1 MISQEDNTREKGI
14 FMNKYSSAFTQYLDV
29 EKLGKKIPSFE
40 YLNNE
45 LAKLEETTSDKSY
58 HHTMSKKVLLNSKNA
73 KQLCR
78 DGIPVKHMKSVLLK
92 MFNVNFTPKD
102 YDNKRAQV
110 LQGRQF
116 SEMGDEIPTFC
127 DRSFEEVLPC
137 HYLNEEG
144 IKALKEI
151 LWVLNGVLP
160 KLEYCPC
167 LLSVASILLLFL
179 SKEETYELLRNIIE
193 MDLNPG
199 DLSNIR
205 WHFRFNLMENLRL
218 YSAIVKSIM
227 EISKQNV
234 VNQFQLIDNYGLP
247 KEKLIQDM
255 TDKFFLDYVNFV
267 GIIKFLPFFLYEGV
281 KGIYRFAYG
290 LISLCPF
297 RIVKE
302 FKEDERKNSEI
313 LLPSMSLLSQ
323 QLTLEYDYERRPEA
337 EVLELYK
344 DATNKLENWKLFMDT
359 TTDWDLTHR
368 NNNFLS
374 LKVSSQLKEKYP
386 PVKNCKYIPSLF
398 PESKILTKEL
408 LPKLWGVIPVDVKF
422 NDGLLVF
429 DKISSPEADLCTLY
443 KICDKLD
450 DIAMMMFIIKTA
462 GGEIFGGIM
471 DQIIKLYDDGR
482 YRIPISAY
490 LFSAAPEIKAY
501 APKDKMRSEI
511 VCFEAGAIRFGNG
524 EDGPAITIDEDL
536 KIGWTQKNTVFG
548 NDICLLKDYSDDGAF
563 LIENLEIYILQ

>member
-1 MISQEDNTREKGI
+1 
-14 FMNKYSSAFTQYLDV
+14 
-29 EKLGKKIPSFE
+29 
-40 YLNNE
+40 
-45 LAKLEETTSDKSY
+45 
-58 HHTMSKKVLLNSKNA
+58 
-73 KQLCR
+73 
-78 DGIPVKHMKSVLLK
+78 

-227 EISKQNV
+227 EISKQTV

-255 TDKFFLDYVNFV
+255 TDKFFLDYVNFI

-462 GGEIFGGIM
+462 SGEIFGGIM

>member
-1 MISQEDNTREKGI
+1 MISEEDNAREKGI
-14 FMNKYSSAFTQYLDV
+14 FMTKYASAFTQYLDV
-29 EKLGKKIPSFE
+29 EKLGKKIPSFK
-40 YLNNE
+40 YLNDE
-45 LAKLEETTSDKSY
+45 LGKLEETTSDKSY
-58 HHTMSKKVLLNSKNA
+58 HHIITKKVLLNSKNA

-78 DGIPVKHMKSVLLK
+78 DGIPVKYMKSVLLK
-92 MFNVNFTPKD
+92 MFNVSFTPKD

-116 SEMGDEIPTFC
+116 SEMDNEIPTFC
-127 DRSFEEVLPC
+127 DKPLEEVLPS

-144 IKALKEI
+144 IKALKEV
-151 LWVLNGVLP
+151 LWVLNGVLF

-167 LLSVASILLLFL
+167 LLSIASILLLLL
-179 SKEETYELLRNIIE
+179 SKEETYELLRNVIE

-205 WHFRFNLMENLRL
+205 WHFRYNLNENLKL
-218 YSAIVKSIM
+218 YSAITKSIM
-227 EISKQNV
+227 EISKQTV

-247 KEKLIQDM
+247 KERLIQDM
-255 TDKFFLDYVNFV
+255 TDKFFLDYVNFI
-267 GIIKFLPFFLYEGV
+267 GIIKFLAFFLYEGV

-313 LLPSMSLLSQ
+313 LLPTMSLLSQ
-323 QLTLEYDYERRPEA
+323 QLSLEYDYERRPEA

-344 DATNKLENWKLFMDT
+344 DATNKLENWKFFMDT
-359 TTDWDLTHR
+359 VIDWDLTHR

-386 PVKNCKYIPSLF
+386 PIQKSKYIPSLF
-398 PESKILTKEL
+398 PESKIITKDL
-408 LPKLWGVIPVDVKF
+408 LPKLWGVIPVDVKY

-429 DKISSPEADLCTLY
+429 DKISSPEADLNILY

-450 DIAMMMFIIKTA
+450 DIAMMMFVIKTS

-471 DQIIKLYDDGR
+471 DQIIKLYDDGK

-490 LFSAAPEIKAY
+490 LFSASPEIKVY
-501 APKDKMRSEI
+501 APKDKMHSEI
-511 VCFEAGAIRFGNG
+511 VCFEAGAFRYGNG
-524 EDGPAITIDEDL
+524 EDGPAITIDGDL

-548 NDICLLKDYSDDGAF
+548 NDICLLKDYSEDGAF
-563 LIENLEIYILQ
+563 IIENLEIYILQ